1 MSKDNS
7 SFLLETEELW
17 RISAGGMELSIGKAD
32 GCVNRIVNLS
42 GERKVWAAYCG
53 DVTVR
58 DDLLQRTF
66 GRRDLKSVAFEAN
79 AERLV
84 IHKQF
89 QGAPW
94 LGIRAD
100 ACRRR
105 LPFLRGQLESAVA
118 AARLSGSF
126 LGCERWNALSDF
138 PLCGTFPGIWRS
150 YKRNSDAAAFLLPDT
165 R

>member
-32 GCVNRIVNLS
+32 GCVNRIVNIS

-66 GRRDLKSVAFEAN
+66 GRRDLKSVVFEAN

-94 LGIRAD
+94 SLRETYSSAD
-100 ACRRR
+100 DAICW
-105 LPFLRGQLESAVA
+105 ES
-118 AARLSGSF
+118 R
-126 LGCERWNALSDF
+126 
-138 PLCGTFPGIWRS
+138 
-150 YKRNSDAAAFLLPDT
+150 
-165 R
+165 

>member
-66 GRRDLKSVAFEAN
+66 GRRDLKSVAQTISG
-79 AERLV
+79 RSLV
-84 IHKQF
+84 IAGNLQF
-89 QGAPW
+89 
-94 LGIRAD
+94 
-100 ACRRR
+100 RR
-105 LPFLRGQLESAVA
+105 
-118 AARLSGSF
+118 
-126 LGCERWNALSDF
+126 
-138 PLCGTFPGIWRS
+138 
-150 YKRNSDAAAFLLPDT
+150 
-165 R
+165 